1 ADGVGTAGQPRE
13 TYASTVP
20 DRQVGEQAPV
30 LTGDEPHEVALDLHR
45 ILLLR
50 EAEPLREAAH
60 VSVDDDALRI
70 PELGRD
76 DVRGLARDA
85 GQADQLVD
93 RPWNL
98 TVVLLDQHLHGAAQ
112 GLRLLPEE
120 AGRVDVALELL
131 GRNGEIVLRPAVL
144 LEQRRRYAVH
154 VQVGRLRGEHHRDE
168 E

>member
-1 ADGVGTAGQPRE
+1 MDDAFGTAGQPRE
-13 TYASTVP
+13 TDASTVP
-20 DRQVGEQAPV
+20 DQQVGEQAPL

-60 VSVDDDALRI
+60 VRVDDDALRI

-76 DVRGLARDA
+76 DVRGLARNA
-85 GQADQLVD
+85 GQADQIVD

-131 GRNGEIVLRPAVL
+131 DRDGEVVLGPAVL
-144 LEQRRRYAVH
+144 LEQPLRDAVH
-154 VQVGRLRGEHHRDE
+154 VHVRRLRREHHRDE
-168 E
+168 